1 MRHSGCDDGFY
12 EMHAS
17 LYVPATSVTGTVLT
31 PAGEEAAVAGI
42 PVSLA
47 SSNHLVVGTSSLGR
61 QSLTIFTMAGH
72 TTPPTAIS
80 LEIATTSV
88 KAGEPAVTVSGTII
102 SMGVSVW

>member
-31 PAGEEAAVAGI
+31 PA
-42 PVSLA
+42 
-47 SSNHLVVGTSSLGR
+47 GTSSLGR